1 MKLLKQLCAL
11 AIICVL
17 LSSVPVAA
25 NEAQSVYKAYQASY
39 QNYLEAVNNNLPEF
53 EVKAR
58 YDKYK
63 NALEEYKKVSGDS
76 LLTATEAAKPAA
88 AAAAV
93 QPVAGE
99 TDGASLN
106 GGVISP
112 QPLATAGKAKN
123 DRLIAEL
130 EERILK
136 TADAELANR
145 LKLELAGHYA
155 NLRGDYE
162 KANSLLK
169 EIAASTK
176 SPAIAKKASDAI
188 KANEKKAVARKII
201 NNIYASKD
209 KSKQAYAK
217 YNELKWS
224 SPIKKIS
231 ALGSY
236 YVSLFSY
243 RKQVGEYKE
252 FKKETES
259 EKQQALLTDWS
270 FDAATDS
277 QVSPGNEATLLLNGR
292 VSFAKRHELG
302 EAAQSY
308 IYLQY
313 LSYKNDET
321 GNKLADL
328 LIKKAKQGVDVRVII
343 DYWTTFSYKKDIV
356 HKLRAGGVKVALFNS
371 PFKSPVRV
379 NNRNHQK
386 LFIVDD
392 LYAITGGMNIGDDY
406 AKGSIVV
413 EGWRDTDVM
422 LEGPVIMQM
431 KELFL
436 LNWALGD
443 NQNFFVRDDLSE
455 LQRAEK
461 EMEKYKIDNSSMYK
475 PADNPKLIKEV
486 LREYYPVAP
495 KVSGVDIRFIVH
507 FPTDKDDHVLEC
519 LTWYIDR
526 CSKEVILQ
534 TPYFLPSKRLEESLI
549 KAAARGVK
557 VSIITNSMY
566 SNDMGKYIVYASHYF
581 FKDLIEK
588 NINIYEWYGSQTLHA
603 KCNYFDG
610 AAVTIGSY
618 NLNSR
623 SNKLDAEEM
632 VLIENAEF
640 AKLMHDTF
648 TQDLYY
654 CRLITLE
661 EAAEWHASFSEEMKM
676 KVFHL
681 VDFMF

>member
-1 MKLLKQLCAL
+1 
-11 AIICVL
+11 VL
-17 LSSVPVAA
+17 LSFAPAEA

-58 YDKYK
+58 YEKYK

-76 LLTATEAAKPAA
+76 LLTAKEVKAPAA
-88 AAAAV
+88 AGAPAEVADTPGAV
-93 QPVAGE
+93 QNGAIITPV
-99 TDGASLN
+99 
-106 GGVISP
+106 SP
-112 QPLATAGKAKN
+112 VPAGKAKN

-136 TADAELANR
+136 TSDAELANR

-155 NLRGDYE
+155 NLRGDYQ
-162 KANSLLK
+162 KADSLLK
-169 EIAASTK
+169 EVVQSTK
-176 SPAIAKKASDAI
+176 SPSIAKKASDAI
-188 KANEKKAVARKII
+188 KANEKKAVQQKII

-217 YNELKWS
+217 YNELKWT
-224 SPIKKIS
+224 SPVKKIA

-236 YVSLFSY
+236 YVSLFGY
-243 RKQVGEYKE
+243 RKQIGDYKE

-259 EKQQALLTDWS
+259 EKQRALLTDWS

-277 QVSPGNEATLLLNGR
+277 QVSPGNDATLLLNGR
-292 VSFAKRHELG
+292 IAFAKRHELAG
-302 EAAQSY
+302 LAQSY

-343 DYWTTFSYKKDIV
+343 DYWTTFSYKQDIV

-406 AKGSIVV
+406 SKGSVVV
-413 EGWRDTDVM
+413 EGWRDTDIM

-534 TPYFLPSKRLEESLI
+534 TPYFLPSKRLEESLV

-557 VSIITNSMY
+557 VIIMTNSMY

-581 FKDLIEK
+581 FKGLIEK

-623 SNKLDAEEM
+623 SNKLDSEEM
-632 VLIENAEF
+632 VLIENVEF
-640 AKLMHDTF
+640 AKITRDTLMN
-648 TQDLYY
+648 DLYY
-654 CRLITLE
+654 CRIITLE
-661 EAAEWHASFSEEMKM
+661 EAEQWHASFSEEMKM

>member
-1 MKLLKQLCAL
+1 MNRLKLLCAL
-11 AIICVL
+11 TAICL
-17 LSSVPVAA
+17 TLAAGSVFAA
-25 NEAQSVYKAYQASY
+25 DTQTLYKAYQSSY
-39 QNYLEAVNNNLPEF
+39 QSYVEAVSNDLPDA

-58 YDKYK
+58 YEKYK
-63 NALEEYKKVSGDS
+63 AALENYKKVSGDT
-76 LLTATEAAKPAA
+76 LTTEPAQAPAEAAIPAA
-88 AAAAV
+88 A
-93 QPVAGE
+93 G
-99 TDGASLN
+99 S
-106 GGVISP
+106 
-112 QPLATAGKAKN
+112 ATANDGLRGGTNVTSTTATPAGKIKN

-130 EERILK
+130 EAKIFATRNAEQANLLK
-136 TADAELANR
+136 I
-145 LKLELAGHYA
+145 ELAGHYA
-155 NLRGDYE
+155 NLRGDYA
-162 KANSLLK
+162 KANELLK
-169 EIAASTK
+169 DVAGSTKMAST
-176 SPAIAKKASDAI
+176 AKKANDAI
-188 KANEKKAVARKII
+188 KTYKNKADQQIYIK
-201 NNIYASKD
+201 NIYAAKD
-209 KSKQAYAK
+209 KSKQAYEK
-217 YNELKWS
+217 YNALKWS
-224 SPIKKIS
+224 SPFKKAA

-236 YVSLFSY
+236 YASLFSY
-243 RKQVGEYKE
+243 RRQIGEYKE
-252 FKKETES
+252 FRKDTEDQ
-259 EKQQALLTDWS
+259 KQRALVTDWS

-277 QVSPGNEATLLLNGR
+277 EVSPGNDATLLLNGKCA
-292 VSFAKRHELG
+292 FAKRHEIAEL
-302 EAAQSY
+302 AQSY

-328 LIKKAKQGVDVRVII
+328 LIRKARQGVDVRVII

-356 HKLRAGGVKVALFNS
+356 HKLRSGGVKVALYNS
-371 PFKSPVRV
+371 PYKTPLRV

-406 AKGSIVV
+406 AKGSIVI
-413 EGWRDTDVM
+413 EGWRDTDIM

-436 LNWALGD
+436 NNWAVGD
-443 NQNFFVRDDLSE
+443 NQNFFVRDDLAE
-455 LQRAEK
+455 LQRAQK
-461 EMEKYKIDNSSMYK
+461 EMEDYKIDNSSMYK
-475 PADNPKLIKEV
+475 PAENPKLIKEV

-495 KVSGVDIRFIVH
+495 KVSSVDIRFIAH
-507 FPTDKDDHVLEC
+507 YPTNKDDHALEC
-519 LTWYIDR
+519 FTWYIDR
-526 CSKEVILQ
+526 SSKEVILQ

-581 FKDLIEK
+581 FQDLIEK
-588 NINIYEWYGSQTLHA
+588 NINIYEWYGSQTMHA

-610 AAVTIGSY
+610 VAVTIGSY

-640 AKLMHDTF
+640 AKLMHETF
-648 TQDLYY
+648 MQDLKY
-654 CRLITLE
+654 CKIVTLE
-661 EAAEWHASFSEEMKM
+661 EARKWRESFSEKMKM

>member
-1 MKLLKQLCAL
+1 MNRLKAL
-11 AIICVL
+11 CVL
-17 LSSVPVAA
+17 TILSVLLGFGIAAA
-25 NEAQSVYKAYQASY
+25 NEAQNLYKDYLSSY
-39 QNYLEAVNNNLPEF
+39 QKYSEALKNDLPES

-58 YDKYK
+58 YAECVE
-63 NALEEYKKVSGDS
+63 ALENYKRVSGDT
-76 LLTATEAAKPAA
+76 LTIAPVQAPAEAAAPAPAVEA
-88 AAAAV
+88 ASGNALRGGQTV
-93 QPVAGE
+93 SVPV
-99 TDGASLN
+99 
-106 GGVISP
+106 P
-112 QPLATAGKAKN
+112 AGKAKN

-130 EERILK
+130 EERIAR
-136 TADAELANR
+136 TSNSEQANL

-162 KANSLLK
+162 KANALLK
-169 EIAASTK
+169 EVGSATRNS
-176 SPAIAKKASDAI
+176 AIAKKAADAI
-188 KANEKKAVARKII
+188 KANEKKALQQNII
-201 NNIYASKD
+201 KNIYAAKD

-217 YNELKWS
+217 YSNLKWS
-224 SPIKKIS
+224 SPVKKIG

-236 YVSLFSY
+236 YISLFSY
-243 RKQVGEYKE
+243 RKQVGDYKE
-252 FKKETES
+252 FKKENET
-259 EKQQALLTDWS
+259 EKQRALLTDWS

-277 QVSPGNEATLLLNGR
+277 EVSPGNDITLLLNGKKA
-292 VSFAKRHELG
+292 FAKRHELA
-302 EAAQSY
+302 ELAQSY

-321 GNKLADL
+321 GNKLADV
-328 LIKKAKQGVDVRVII
+328 LIRKAGQGVDVRVII

-356 HKLRAGGVKVALFNS
+356 HKLRAGGVKVALYNS

-436 LNWALGD
+436 LNWATGD
-443 NQNFFVRDDLSE
+443 NQNFFVRDDAKE
-455 LQRAEK
+455 LEKAKK
-461 EMEKYKIDNSSMYK
+461 EMEKYQIDNSSMYK

-486 LREYYPVAP
+486 LREYYAEAP
-495 KVSGVDIRFIVH
+495 KVSNVDVRFVAH
-507 FPTDKDDHVLEC
+507 YPTNKDDHVLEC

-549 KAAARGVK
+549 KAAARGVN
-557 VSIITNSMY
+557 VIIITNSMY

-581 FKDLIEK
+581 FKSLIEK
-588 NINIYEWYGSQTLHA
+588 NIKIYEWYGSQTLHA

-610 AAVTIGSY
+610 VAVTIGSY

-640 AKLMHDTF
+640 AKIMHDTF
-648 TQDLYY
+648 MQDLKY
-654 CRLITLE
+654 CNIITLE
-661 EAAEWHASFSEEMKM
+661 EAAKWHESFSEEMKM